1 MILPAVAALAASV
14 LAEPARECARA
25 ADSTRMDSILAGEM
39 RRANAPGAAMIVVRD
54 GCVAYARALGVR
66 SVETRDTMTTR
77 SLVRIGSVTK
87 AVTALTAAQ
96 VAVRGA
102 LDLDAPVGRYA
113 RDLRAPLRD
122 VTMRQLLTHTAGL
135 VNEGAGT
142 GSHDEDALA
151 RRVRAWGAEKRFAP
165 AGDVYSYSSPGY
177 WLAGHVVAAVSGSEY
192 TAAVR
197 STVLDPLGMRA
208 SAFEPTLAMTHPL
221 AVDHTRRRDSTVVLR
236 PFPDDASTWPSGSLF
251 ASADELA
258 RFGAALADS
267 GRVDGRQLIDPRA
280 VALLTSPQ
288 VGVAGPSSEG
298 CGYTLG
304 LSRCVVAGTAVVRHY
319 GFRAGSGAVLTVV
332 PTWRAAIVI
341 LANGPYAIL
350 RESERAALD
359 IFVGVREDEQPPSPP
374 SPARTLPAETI
385 GTFVSG
391 ADTLTISTR
400 GDSAFYRY
408 GTRPPQPVRALA
420 DGSVGVL
427 DAGGNVE
434 QQFSVVRGRS
444 GAPYL
449 HDGLNAFRKVTPERG
464 MRDAE

>member
-142 GSHDEDALA
+142 GSHDAEALA

-165 AGDVYSYSSPGY
+165 AGDVYSHSSPGY

-221 AVDHTRRRDSTVVLR
+221 AVDHTRRGDSTVVLR